1 MNPAKMVSKD
11 IDAGTV
17 LVSYHLL
24 VWGGVIGRKDFVLI
38 SGQE

>member
-1 MNPAKMVSKD
+1 MNPEKMVSKGID
-11 IDAGTV
+11 IGIV

-24 VWGGVIGRKDFVLI
+24 VWGVTGRKDFVLI